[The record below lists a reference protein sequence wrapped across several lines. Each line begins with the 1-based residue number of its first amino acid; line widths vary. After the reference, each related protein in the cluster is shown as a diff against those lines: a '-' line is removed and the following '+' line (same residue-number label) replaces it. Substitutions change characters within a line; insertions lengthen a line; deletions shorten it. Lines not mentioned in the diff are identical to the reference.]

1 MVQVAN
7 DLKQIICHHK
17 RGMGKIISSYYI
29 YLLVR
34 IDQMT
39 KDKQLFYSEPYAE
52 VILTMSLNCCLNS
65 DNQILVDH
73 SSHDLD
79 CLEEKPRNELIKCL
93 SILQQLRRGSGGGDR
108 VDILCV
114 WEGMGCIQVCGLID
128 RRILFFFTATYFI
141 NSSIIHRFKEKTSK
155 DVLISKHLWFYK

>member
-29 YLLVR
+29 YLLAR

-65 DNQILVDH
+65 DNQTLVDH

-93 SILQQLRRGSGGGDR
+93 SILQQLRRGSGGGG
-108 VDILCV
+108 IEWIFCV
-114 WEGMGCIQVCGLID
+114 FGRGWAV
-128 RRILFFFTATYFI
+128 
-141 NSSIIHRFKEKTSK
+141 
-155 DVLISKHLWFYK
+155 YKFVG